1 MTTSTEQATPAKQP
15 VLAHHNRIPTHGFT
29 RLGQAVH
36 KRTIDHLPDNT
47 AYQRFN
53 KKLAMIITNNIG
65 TMTCFWLFCVISL
78 SSLPAVLLSAHIIHT
93 VGFLGAEGF
102 IICVSWLSQNFIQLV
117 LLPAL
122 MVGQNLQN
130 DAADARAAKTF
141 EDVEDARDSL
151 KRTLDLL
158 DCHTEG
164 GLRTILQAIDDLKG
178 NVTAAG

>member
-1 MTTSTEQATPAKQP
+1 MTASTEQATPAQQATP
-15 VLAHHNRIPTHGFT
+15 AHHGHMPTHGFT

-36 KRTIDHLPDNT
+36 KRTVDHLPDNT

-53 KKLAMIITNNIG
+53 KKLAMVITNNIG

-93 VGFLGAEGF
+93 AGFLGAEGF

-151 KRTLDLL
+151 KHTLDLL

-164 GLRTILQAIDDLKG
+164 GLRTILDAINGLK
-178 NVTAAG
+178 AAN

>member
-1 MTTSTEQATPAKQP
+1 MTTLDSP
-15 VLAHHNRIPTHGFT
+15 VDPVDTHKHFTHLPTHGFT
-29 RLGQAVH
+29 RNGQAVH
-36 KRTIDHLPDNT
+36 KRTVDHLPANT

-53 KKLAMIITNNIG
+53 KRLALLLANNIG

-78 SSLPAVLLSAHIIHT
+78 SSLPAVLLEAKIINGA
-93 VGFLGAEGF
+93 GFLGAEGF

-130 DAADARAAKTF
+130 EAADARATKTF
-141 EDVEDARDSL
+141 EDVEEARASL
-151 KRTLDLL
+151 QRTLDLL

-164 GLRTILQAIDDLKG
+164 GLRTILDAIDSLK
-178 NVTAAG
+178 AGK